1 MKTLTKL
8 VFFLS
13 LFSFKTFAQDKKP
26 WVYFDLG
33 DTVVNTKDMKHLKYM
48 NGARDY
54 IEELKREGF
63 HVGII
68 SNIPENWGM
77 DYDEKLL
84 TLKKV
89 IQDGWE
95 EDKPFDWAVFDE
107 IILPLTAREMKPAP
121 TLFIKAIAKADSCP
135 SVYIGES
142 PKEIVAAK
150 AAGMAAKLYDESSS
164 DSYIPVIK
172 VKTFIAENYQ
182 AEYDHNCL

>member
-1 MKTLTKL
+1 MKRLL
-8 VFFLS
+8 SCVFLFS
-13 LFSFKTFAQDKKP
+13 LFSHGAKAHDKKP

-48 NGARDY
+48 RGAREY
-54 IEELKREGF
+54 IDELKREGF
-63 HVGII
+63 NIGII

-84 TLKKV
+84 SLKKV

-95 EDKPFDWAVFDE
+95 ESTPFDWSVYDE
-107 IILPLTAREMKPAP
+107 IILPLSNNEMKPNP
-121 TLFIKAIAKADSCP
+121 TLFRKAITKSESCP

-150 AAGMAAKLYDESSS
+150 LEGMAAKLFDENESEIYIPIGNMK
-164 DSYIPVIK
+164 SYI
-172 VKTFIAENYQ
+172 ASNYQ
-182 AEYDHNCL
+182 LEYDRNCM